1 MNQERVEPFWVY
13 SGTGL
18 IGKDNLYDQEIFRE
32 SNCMALL
39 GYPGLNYL
47 QYRHHQTSHWIQ

>member
-18 IGKDNLYDQEIFRE
+18 IGKNNLYDQEILRE

-47 QYRHHQTSHWIQ
+47 